1 MMFAIT
7 AITGKVGGAVAN
19 TLLAAGC
26 GVRAVVR
33 DAAKGAPWKARGCEV
48 AIADLTDA
56 DRLARA
62 LEGTEGAFILLPP
75 VFDPQ
80 PEFRDV
86 RATIA
91 IIREAMA
98 QARPPK
104 AVVLSTIGADA
115 AQPNLLNALRYLE
128 QALADIDLPITF
140 LRAAWFMENAQ
151 LDVASA
157 REVGVITSY
166 LQPLER
172 PIAMISIHDVGRVA
186 ADLLREEW
194 SGHRIVEVEAAERT
208 TPKAIAAAF
217 AKALAKPV
225 RAQIAPRG
233 EWEQAFRAQGMKN
246 PTPRMQMIDGFNEGW
261 IDFKT
266 QGVDGRKGRVT
277 IDDAVAALIAIDE
290 EDRFRQARAQ

>member
-1 MMFAIT
+1 MFAIT
-7 AITGKVGGAVAN
+7 AITGKVGGGVAN

-33 DAAKGAPWKARGCEV
+33 DEAKGAPWKARGCEV
-48 AIADLTDA
+48 AVADLTDA
-56 DRLARA
+56 NRLARA

-80 PEFRDV
+80 PDFRDV

-91 IIREAMA
+91 SIREALA
-98 QARPPK
+98 QACPPK

-128 QALADIDLPITF
+128 QALADVDLPIAF
-140 LRAAWFMENAQ
+140 LRAGWFMENAEW
-151 LDVASA
+151 DVAAA
-157 REVGVITSY
+157 RERGIVTSY
-166 LQPLER
+166 LQPLDR
-172 PIAMISIHDVGRVA
+172 PVPMVSIHDVGRVA
-186 ADLLREEW
+186 ADLLREGW
-194 SGHRIVEVEAAERT
+194 SGHRIVELEGAERT
-208 TPKAIAAAF
+208 TPNAIAAAF
-217 AKALAKPV
+217 AEALGKPV
-225 RAQIAPRG
+225 RAQIAPRP

-266 QGVDGRKGRVT
+266 QSANSRRGRVT
-277 IDDAVAALIAIDE
+277 IDQAIAALCGG
-290 EDRFRQARAQ
+290 

>member
-1 MMFAIT
+1 
-7 AITGKVGGAVAN
+7 
-19 TLLAAGC
+19 
-26 GVRAVVR
+26 
-33 DAAKGAPWKARGCEV
+33 
-48 AIADLTDA
+48 
-56 DRLARA
+56 
-62 LEGTEGAFILLPP
+62 

-80 PEFRDV
+80 PDFRDV
-86 RATIA
+86 KATIA

-98 QARPPK
+98 RARPPK

-115 AQPNLLNALRYLE
+115 AQPNLLNGLRYLE

-157 REVGVITSY
+157 RERGVVTSY
-166 LQPLER
+166 LQPLDR
-172 PIAMISIHDVGRVA
+172 PIAMISIHDVGRIA

-194 SGHRIVEVEAAERT
+194 SGKRIVELEAAERT
-208 TPKAIAAAF
+208 TPNAIAAAF
-217 AKALAKPV
+217 AKALGKPV

-233 EWEQAFRAQGMKN
+233 EWEQAFRAQGMRN

-266 QGVDGRKGRVT
+266 QGASGPKGRVT
-277 IDDAVAALIAIDE
+277 IDEAVAALVAVE
-290 EDRFRQARAQ
+290 EKRQVETIRAR